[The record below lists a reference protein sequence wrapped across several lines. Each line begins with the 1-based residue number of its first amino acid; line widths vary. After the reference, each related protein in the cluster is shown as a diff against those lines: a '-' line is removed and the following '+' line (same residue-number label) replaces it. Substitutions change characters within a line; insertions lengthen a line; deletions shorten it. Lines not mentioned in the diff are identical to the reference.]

1 MTFTQRSS
9 ISSYIKVMHSRM
21 TLRLEISVS
30 GVYLAEHI
38 PNAQGMTK
46 TLVQTR
52 LIFPNSP
59 IRKPTSV
66 QPKALK
72 LNLNPPKK
80 ALSMTLKF
88 TKDQSFIMIDGLRYS
103 KKRIYRYMYYQEELN
118 DEEIHFINGNRLDY
132 RIANLNDCKSLIW
145 LVILVV
151 NLVVNLRDYTLKSI
165 IYIAKK

>member
-21 TLRLEISVS
+21 TLKLEISVS

-52 LIFPNSP
+52 FIFPNSP
-59 IRKPTSV
+59 IRKLTSV
-66 QPKALK
+66 QPKVLK
-72 LNLNPPKK
+72 SNLNPLKK
-80 ALSMTLKF
+80 ALSITHRF

-103 KKRIYRYMYYQEELN
+103 KKRIYWYMYYEEDLN
-118 DEEIHFINGNRLDY
+118 DEDIYFINGNQFEC
-132 RIANLNDCKSLIW
+132 RIANLSDCRRSGIG
-145 LVILVV
+145 
-151 NLVVNLRDYTLKSI
+151 
-165 IYIAKK
+165 